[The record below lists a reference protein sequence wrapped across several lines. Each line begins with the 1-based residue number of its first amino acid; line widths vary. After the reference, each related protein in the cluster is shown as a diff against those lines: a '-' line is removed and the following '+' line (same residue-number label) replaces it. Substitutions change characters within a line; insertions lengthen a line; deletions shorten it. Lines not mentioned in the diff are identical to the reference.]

1 MRPLLAWLLVGLLAT
16 ASVLAADKVKP
27 LKEVLKS
34 LRKDYPGRVLD
45 TRLRGK
51 DYEIRILTRSGEVV
65 ELLVDGVTGEVEEE
79 STGTEAQ

>member
-1 MRPLLAWLLVGLLAT
+1 MRPLFVWLLAGMLAT
-16 ASVLAADKVKP
+16 AGVLAADKVKP
-27 LKEVLKS
+27 LKEILQG

-65 ELLVDGVTGEVEEE
+65 ELVVDGVTGEVEEE
-79 STGTEAQ
+79 STGREGQ